1 MKKSSAR
8 IPCSWD
14 RRNSGQPGPSRR
26 GARTGVAGH
35 PDAHLDLGLGDIQAG
50 DPLHEQGSS
59 CTSSID
65 SSYDERAVTVAVVR
79 RSLRHKGNLVR
90 GLEAPFSGPEDKAP
104 GVRLFNGV
112 QPAKEERRQRTT
124 ADPVSTP
131 PRARARVQAH
141 PIRNAR
147 PSARQRPAQ
156 PGSPRNWQR
165 RASGQI
171 FTP

>member
-50 DPLHEQGSS
+50 DPLHEQCSS

-90 GLEAPFSGPEDKAP
+90 RLEAPFSGPEDKAP

-131 PRARARVQAH
+131 PRAQARDS
-141 PIRNAR
+141 
-147 PSARQRPAQ
+147 SAPDQERPAQ
-156 PGSPRNWQR
+156 HAAAPGAAGLAVTRNGGQ
-165 RASGQI
+165 AAQI